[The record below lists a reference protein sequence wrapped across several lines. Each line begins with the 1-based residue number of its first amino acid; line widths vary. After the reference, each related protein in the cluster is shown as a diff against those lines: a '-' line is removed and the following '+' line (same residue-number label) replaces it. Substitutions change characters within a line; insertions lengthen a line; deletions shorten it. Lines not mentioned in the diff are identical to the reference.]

1 MTSGAEIEA
10 RLEVA
15 RAAVREAGALALRR
29 FRAREALVIE
39 AKGHQDLVSAADRES
54 EAVIRARLAAAFPE
68 DAILGEEGG
77 GTEAAR
83 AWVIDPIDGTANFL
97 KGLPY
102 WCVALA
108 FVADGATRIALVYD
122 PLHDELF
129 EAVRGG
135 GARRDGRP
143 IRIAVRPVEQA
154 CIGLSHNF
162 KAPPEFYLEA
172 MRVLLEAGLDHR
184 RLGSAAL
191 TLAHVA
197 DGRLDGALAF
207 RTNAWDVLGG
217 LLLVEEAGGRVTP
230 FLDGGPLSRR
240 RTVAAAAPDQFRLLE
255 RIVGRDRRASD
266 PLPASS
272 IVPEEFGTD

>member
-15 RAAVREAGALALRR
+15 RAAVREAGALALAR

-68 DAILGEEGG
+68 DALLGEEGG
-77 GTEAAR
+77 GAEAAR

-162 KAPPEFYLEA
+162 KAPPESYLEA

-230 FLDGGPLSRR
+230 FLDGGPLLCR
-240 RTVAAAAPDQFRLLE
+240 RTVAAAAPEPFPLLE
-255 RIVGRDRRASD
+255 RLVGRDRSASA
-266 PLPASS
+266 PPPASS
-272 IVPEEFGTD
+272 IVPKEFGAD